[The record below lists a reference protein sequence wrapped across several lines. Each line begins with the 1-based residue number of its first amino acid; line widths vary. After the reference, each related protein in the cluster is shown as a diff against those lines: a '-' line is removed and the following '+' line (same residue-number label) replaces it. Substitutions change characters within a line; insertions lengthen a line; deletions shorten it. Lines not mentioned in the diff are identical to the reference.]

1 MRERKPDPGSR
12 KTIGDRVDNLVAI
25 FSPGAALR
33 RSLYRKLL
41 DHSGR
46 KLSGYRAASSERL
59 KAYWQ
64 PGGGSADFDIL
75 SDLPA
80 TRERARDL
88 VRNDPH
94 AAGLADSIGYNV
106 VGTGIRPQSRPDIE
120 ALGMSEE
127 QGKAFS
133 KIAERIWRRW
143 TPAADY
149 QLKID
154 FDEIELLVM
163 RQILENGEV
172 LVIPRYEES
181 AYRPYLLSL
190 EVIEAD
196 RLATP
201 PNKNFQSSVRDGVEY
216 NEKGQVIGYYIKKTH
231 PGDYGFGT
239 RPVDD
244 YVRIPA
250 WNDLGRRNVL
260 HLFPYRRPGQ
270 SRGMPFFA
278 PAMDLFKHLADYIE
292 GELVAMK
299 VASYFAVF
307 ITTENPYDAAQ
318 GRYSRTDGTGTSYK
332 QIEGLEQGAVEYL
345 APGQKIEFPKH
356 DRPGLN
362 FEPFVER
369 VLRGIGASLGLPYE
383 MLTKDFSKTN
393 YSSARAALIE
403 AVKFF
408 GFWQAW
414 LGKRLCQPVWESLME
429 EAWIRDE
436 LPARDFLE
444 WKPEF
449 CRARWIAPGRP
460 WVDPLKEAQASREGM
475 AINVTTLADE
485 CAAQGAD
492 WEEVLEQRARE
503 NAKMKELGLQPPVD
517 KKAGGDKRGNDNQDD
532 EGGKGDGQKNRK
544 R

>member
-1 MRERKPDPGSR
+1 MRERRTDAPR
-12 KTIGDRVDNLVAI
+12 VTLGDRLDKLVAV

-33 RSLYRKLL
+33 RALYRDLL
-41 DHSGR
+41 THRGR
-46 KLSGYRAASSERL
+46 RLSGYRAASSERL

-64 PGGGSADFDIL
+64 PGGGSPDFDIL

-80 TRERARDL
+80 TRERSRDL

-106 VGTGIRPQSRPDIE
+106 VGTGIRPQARPDID
-120 ALGMSEE
+120 ALGLTEKE
-127 QGKAFS
+127 GAAFAKA
-133 KIAERIWRRW
+133 AERVWRRW
-143 TPAADY
+143 SPMADY
-149 QLKID
+149 QEKLD
-154 FDEIELLVM
+154 FDEIELLVI

-172 LVIPRYEES
+172 LVVPRYVES
-181 AYRPYLLSL
+181 PHRDYLLSL

-196 RLATP
+196 RLGTP
-201 PNKNFQSSVRDGVEY
+201 PNKKIANELRDGIEY
-216 NEKGQVIGYYIKKTH
+216 NEAGQVVAYHIKKTH

-244 YVRIPA
+244 YVRVPA
-250 WNDLGRRNVL
+250 WNELGRRNVL
-260 HLFPYRRPGQ
+260 HLFPVRRPGQ
-270 SRGMPFFA
+270 SRGVPFFA

-485 CAAQGAD
+485 CAAQGYD

-503 NAKMKELGLQPPVD
+503 NAKMRELGIPIPSD
-517 KKAGGDKRGNDNQDD
+517 KKSGADRRDAQDD
-532 EGGKGDGQKNRK
+532 SDGGGGNGQKNR
-544 R
+544 RR